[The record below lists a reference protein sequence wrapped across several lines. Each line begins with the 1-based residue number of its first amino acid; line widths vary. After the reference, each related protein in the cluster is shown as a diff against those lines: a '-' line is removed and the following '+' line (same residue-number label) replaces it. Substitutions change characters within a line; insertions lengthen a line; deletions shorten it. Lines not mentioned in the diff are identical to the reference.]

1 MRDKIKRCH
10 ICAIGVPKA
19 EADHIGAERTFI
31 EIMPE
36 KFPDL
41 VKDKF
46 IDTRNSTN
54 SKEQTLKK
62 KINNPRHITIKLLK
76 TIDKEK
82 VLKVI
87 TGG

>member
-1 MRDKIKRCH
+1 MREKIKRCH
-10 ICAIGVPKA
+10 ICATGVPKA
-19 EADHIGAERTFI
+19 EADHIGTERTFT

-36 KFPDL
+36 KSPDL

-62 KINNPRHITIKLLK
+62 KKISPDT
-76 TIDKEK
+76 
-82 VLKVI
+82 
-87 TGG
+87 